1 MQYRKHSNKRLRAFI
16 KFLSFLPGRLLNF
29 WKLKNV
35 IIFSMQV
42 YGTSYFRDKF

>member
-1 MQYRKHSNKRLRAFI
+1 MQYRKYSNKRLRA
-16 KFLSFLPGRLLNF
+16 F

-42 YGTSYFRDKF
+42 YGTSNFRDKF